1 MMPGQMPG
9 RRLHAQDRQA
19 TGNPVYNGASN
30 AATIGTVDPTGYVDR
45 ERRSGLAAAM
55 LGKRDGGRGG
65 NATAADGMVATSPAD
80 VGQTASRVDRGAVIR
95 RLAARLNAAGG

>member
-1 MMPGQMPG
+1 MPGQMPG

-30 AATIGTVDPTGYVDR
+30 AATMGTVDPSGYVDR

-55 LGKRDGGRGG
+55 MGRRSGAKG
-65 NATAADGMVATSPAD
+65 QPEMLTTAPSQ
-80 VGQTASRVDRGAVIR
+80 VGETASRMDRREVIR
-95 RLAARLNAAGG
+95 RLAQRMSGQEA